1 MRRAVQGLGALAA
14 VGLFVWLAACGSS
27 PTSPKNVSLAGNYT
41 LTQFVLGGTDLSQIS
56 SGTLDLTDTDY
67 ALNMM
72 MGDSAIVENG
82 TYVATDSLT
91 FSETP
96 SNPQEPQLTGTYT
109 LSASNLLTVTAT
121 VGGVPVT
128 QGWQKQ

>member
-1 MRRAVQGLGALAA
+1 MRRAVQGLGALAV

-27 PTSPKNVSLAGNYT
+27 PTGPKNVSLKGNYT
-41 LTQFVLGGTDLSQIS
+41 LTQFVLGGNDLSSIS

-82 TYVATDSLT
+82 TYVATDSGT

-96 SNPQEPQLTGTYT
+96 SNPLEPQLSGTYT
-109 LSASNLLTVTAT
+109 NVNNLLTITAT
-121 VGGVPVT
+121 VGGIPVT
-128 QGWQKQ
+128 QAWQKQ